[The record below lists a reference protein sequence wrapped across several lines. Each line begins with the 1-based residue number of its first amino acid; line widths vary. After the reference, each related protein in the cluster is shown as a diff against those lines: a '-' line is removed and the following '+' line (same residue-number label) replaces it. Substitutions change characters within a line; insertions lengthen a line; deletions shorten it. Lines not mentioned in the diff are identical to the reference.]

1 MATAQCLSNL
11 AERFPAPELQVRA
24 RIAGVCRKVL
34 EKAQSAHAAS
44 SHNLSGCFGAAVG
57 LQAMG
62 MQLVRMMLIPVL
74 PTVMRTLLPCINRVL
89 FFSPVSAVCLW
100 HCVSSLLQ
108 EYTKRAGNGY
118 HGDAVVPFEC
128 VWMFLNL

>member
-1 MATAQCLSNL
+1 MHAGEDHWSFRMATAQCLSSL

-34 EKAQSAHAAS
+34 ERAPSEQATR
-44 SHNLSGCFGAAVG
+44 SHLNLAGCFGAAVG

-74 PTVMRTLLPCINRVL
+74 PTVMRSLVPCINRVR
-89 FFSPVSAVCLW
+89 FW
-100 HCVSSLLQ
+100 LQ
-108 EYTKRAGNGY
+108 R
-118 HGDAVVPFEC
+118 V
-128 VWMFLNL
+128 